1 MLQATLAGVYA
12 IRSANAQG
20 TAQAMVQSWLRQ
32 DALWTDIRG
41 CLWMT
46 ASPQSHVRQF
56 LQPYLQR
63 RAAAPKGL
71 DVVSVRH
78 LWSRGGGEDGVQQ
91 LCRSLHGLVVL
102 KPGLVILEHPSL
114 WFDHGQAALSEL
126 NPLFQMRLMQRWARY
141 ANCRVLLCIEGEIP
155 HWCAFAD
162 GLAEL
167 DERGEPE
174 FLPWW
179 PSASE
184 TLKSALWNPS
194 EPAEDLPSLQVRERD
209 CGSLQQLGHTVHS
222 ARFNA
227 HHALRIVVYL
237 NNPETLADA
246 SVLLRLGAD
255 EVRLVQTVSPS
266 EDAAATLV
274 TPALVDDAQGLLFS
288 RDLHEIFMP
297 GQLSLLSNHAF
308 ARLGLMMLEVA
319 THWGMQCTITR
330 LSLQGHVTAQTA
342 MKLVNFGDA
351 ACMFTA
357 TREAIYL
364 MKLWSHKPTDGSLDE
379 WLAQC
384 FRERIPVI
392 ASGHVHVQDNDSQ
405 ADLLMDLEGEL
416 EPIAPEVLM
425 TDPLHAPAQLAEVW
439 FDPEA
444 IGHQRPWGQR
454 LQGWSQKQVNA

>member
-1 MLQATLAGVYA
+1 MIQNTDAGVYA

-20 TAQAMVQSWLRQ
+20 TAQGMVQGWLRQ
-32 DALWTDIRG
+32 DPDFGAIRG

-46 ASPQSHVRQF
+46 ASPQGRVRSF
-56 LQPYLQR
+56 LQPYLQKR
-63 RAAAPKGL
+63 SSAPKGL

-78 LWSRGGGEDGVQQ
+78 LLAREGGEEGVKQ
-91 LCRSLHGLVVL
+91 LCRSLNSLVVL
-102 KPGLVILEHPSL
+102 KPGLVILEHPDL
-114 WFDHGQAALSEL
+114 WFDHGDAELSAL

-141 ANCRVLLCIEGEIP
+141 AHCKVLLCIEGEIP

-179 PSASE
+179 PVGKGAFQ
-184 TLKSALWNPS
+184 SALWNPN
-194 EPAEDLPSLQVRERD
+194 EHTAELACVVVREQD

-227 HHALRIVVYL
+227 DSPLRILVQL
-237 NNPETLADA
+237 NNPDTLTDA

-255 EVRLVQTVSPS
+255 EV
-266 EDAAATLV
+266 TLPAQANNLQPV
-274 TPALVDDAQGLLFS
+274 TGAVMTPALIDDTQGSLFS

-308 ARLGLMMLEVA
+308 ARLGLMMLGVA
-319 THWGMQCTITR
+319 SHWDMQCTITR
-330 LSLQGHVTAQTA
+330 LSLQGHITAQTA
-342 MKLVNFGDA
+342 MKLVNFGEA

-364 MKLWSHKPTDGSLDE
+364 MKLWSQTPTDTHLSE
-379 WLAQC
+379 WLDQC

-392 ASGHVHVQDNDSQ
+392 ASGHVHVVDATSQ
-405 ADLLMDLEGEL
+405 ADLLADLEGEL
-416 EPIAPEVLM
+416 EPIAPEMLM
-425 TDPLHAPAQLAEVW
+425 TDALNTPEQLAEVW
-439 FDPEA
+439 SDTNN
-444 IGHQRPWGQR
+444 IHNNRPWGQR
-454 LQGWSQKQVNA
+454 MLYWSQEQVK